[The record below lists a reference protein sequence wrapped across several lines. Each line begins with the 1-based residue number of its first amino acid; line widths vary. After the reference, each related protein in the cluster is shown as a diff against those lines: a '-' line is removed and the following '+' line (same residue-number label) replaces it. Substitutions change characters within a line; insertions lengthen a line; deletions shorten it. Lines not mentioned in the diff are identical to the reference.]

1 MTKRLLVIGGG
12 ISGVGAVI
20 LAASRGWKVMLTDY
34 KAISA
39 DFRFELSRYDV
50 EIEEKGHELAL
61 SKDFD
66 LIIKSPGISPNIPL
80 IQHFKEQGVPMVS
93 EIEFAFQYIEQGKV
107 IGITGTNGKSTTAT
121 LLHHVLKSG
130 GLNCALV
137 GNIGISFAKQIA
149 LHPKDWYVL
158 ELSSFQLEDIEKFRP
173 EIAIILNA
181 SPDHLDRYESMEAY
195 VHAKFNIAKNQ
206 SPENILI
213 LNTDDPYINNYL
225 ENNKVNSK
233 IARMAMNENNFKGE
247 MGAYKKE
254 DHIHFKMDEDD
265 MDVSIHDLA
274 LKGTHNQYNTMAAGI
289 SARALG
295 LRNEKI
301 RESFSTFGGLE
312 HRLEFVATVKGV
324 DFINDSKAT
333 NLNSVWFALES
344 MNKPT
349 VLILGGQDKGN
360 DYQEIEEIVLE
371 KVHTIICMGKDNSP
385 IINFFEG
392 KVNTIIETS
401 SAIDAVHASYSVAN
415 QGDVVLL
422 APGCA
427 SFDLFENFEDRGSQ
441 FKAAVL
447 SL

>member
-1 MTKRLLVIGGG
+1 MAKRLLVIGGG

-20 LAASRGWKVMLTDY
+20 LAASRGWKVMLTDNN
-34 KAISA
+34 AISEEH
-39 DFRFELSRYDV
+39 RYELTRYDV
-50 EIEEKGHELAL
+50 EIEEHGHDKAL
-61 SKDFD
+61 NKDFD
-66 LIIKSPGISPNIPL
+66 LIIKSPGISPEIDL
-80 IQHFKEQGVPMVS
+80 IKHFKKQGVPIIS

-121 LLHHVLKSG
+121 LLHHVLQSG

-137 GNIGISFAKQIA
+137 GNIGVSFAKQIA

-158 ELSSFQLEDIEKFRP
+158 ELSSFQLEDVEKFRP

-225 ENNKVNSK
+225 ENNKISSK
-233 IARMAMNENNFKGE
+233 IARMTMNEENYKGE
-247 MGAYKKE
+247 MGAYKKG
-254 DHIHFKMDEDD
+254 DHIHIKMENEV
-265 MDVSIHDLA
+265 MDISIHDLA

-312 HRLEFVATVKGV
+312 HRLEFVATIKGV

-360 DYQEIEEIVLE
+360 DYQEIEDIVLE
-371 KVHTIICMGKDNSP
+371 KVHTIICMGTDNSP
-385 IINFFEG
+385 ILNFFEG
-392 KVNTIIETS
+392 KINTILETS
-401 SAIDAVHASYSVAN
+401 SAADAVHAAYSVAN

-427 SFDLFENFEDRGSQ
+427 SFDLFENFEDRGRQ
-441 FKAAVL
+441 FKDAVL

>member
-233 IARMAMNENNFKGE
+233 IARMTMNENNFKGE